1 MRLKFAYMPQSKMDY
16 RFFVPAAL
24 LKQAT
29 HNTTVPSCKHL
40 THNTPPPS
48 NKPLKAL
55 LPIPL
60 FLISLPSQQRM
71 HFNPFRSD
79 DRLIVVWQRRLHT
92 DVCRRR
98 MYGMRVMREVFSQ
111 IIGFCLVIPTENRTF
126 AADYRRVICGIPG
139 FLLLFTD
146 KSTCLAEVSQTK
158 ETAWIGKCRYIH
170 WYVLL
175 LPLMLLGYAR
185 HPC

>member
-1 MRLKFAYMPQSKMDY
+1 MHICRNPKWTTAFSCLLHYGNKRHTTLQSHH
-16 RFFVPAAL
+16 A
-24 LKQAT
+24 
-29 HNTTVPSCKHL
+29 NTSHI
-40 THNTPPPS
+40 TPPPPL

-71 HFNPFRSD
+71 RFNPFRSD
-79 DRLIVVWQRRLHT
+79 DRLGIVWQRRLHT
-92 DVCRRR
+92 YVCRHR
-98 MYGMRVMREVFSQ
+98 MYGMRVMREVFLQ

>member
-1 MRLKFAYMPQSKMDY
+1 MDY

-55 LPIPL
+55 LPVPL
-60 FLISLPSQQRM
+60 FLLSLPSQQRVC
-71 HFNPFRSD
+71 F
-79 DRLIVVWQRRLHT
+79 VWQRRLHT
-92 DVCRRR
+92 CVCRRR
-98 MYGMRVMREVFSQ
+98 MYGMCIMRDVFSQ
-111 IIGFCLVIPTENRTF
+111 IIGFRLVIPTENRTF
-126 AADYRRVICGIPG
+126 AADYRCVICVILG